1 MPVGMKSKCSLPLA
15 RKGGKQMDRLATESE
30 AAREYGRN
38 AGMEDPSVEWILT
51 PWDSWER
58 NPFYT
63 GKPGRH
69 PEDDYED

>member
-1 MPVGMKSKCSLPLA
+1 MTNPNYDPDLPDGPFNDPGA
-15 RKGGKQMDRLATESE
+15 AATEGE